1 MNEKIFAALNSSEK
15 LNSLLAKD
23 KRGQCIYH
31 GTSPDAGSYPILVYS
46 VISDVPAVVAD
57 GEELERRITIRI
69 HITTSDGV
77 FSPIYKEV
85 VKIMLALGFM
95 RVQAVEIIDGDNFV
109 KVVDFRIGTGVD
121 YNE

>member
-15 LNSLLAKD
+15 LTSMLAKD

-46 VISDVPAVVAD
+46 MISDVPAVIAD

-69 HITTSDGV
+69 HIITGDGV
-77 FSPIYKEV
+77 FSKIYREV
-85 VKIMLALGFM
+85 VKIMISLGFV
-95 RVQAVEIIDGDNFV
+95 RIQTVEIIDGDDFV
-109 KVVDFRIGTGVD
+109 KVVDFGIGTGVD
-121 YNE
+121 TNE